1 MTRRSAALLAVLAA
15 ALGLA
20 GCGVGAG
27 SSDAP
32 QDVAVVVT
40 RDFGARQLRGA
51 DADSVPSSETVMR
64 FIQRR
69 FDVTTR
75 YSGGFVESIDGL
87 SGGRDAEG
95 RPLDWFYYVNGIEAG
110 GGAAARRVS
119 PGDRIW
125 WDRHTYGA
133 TQRVPAVVG
142 SWPEPFRSG
151 SEGKKIPLAL
161 VCQGEARSCDEVET
175 RLSEEDVKRIART
188 GIGSGVGQKL
198 LRIIVGPWSA
208 IRNESAARQ
217 LELGPRASGVFA
229 KLHADRFDLLDQD
242 GRVAQ
247 TQADAVGL
255 VAATRFGDQ
264 QPTWIVTGT
273 DDAGVAAAAAAL
285 RSDVLSNHFAVA
297 IIKGRALPLPVRQDP

>member
-1 MTRRSAALLAVLAA
+1 MTRRPAALLAVLVAA
-15 ALGLA
+15 VGLA

-40 RDFGARQLRGA
+40 CDFGARQLRGA

-110 GGAAARRVS
+110 KGAASRSVS

-151 SEGKKIPLAL
+151 SEGKKIPLAV
-161 VCQGEARSCDEVET
+161 VCEGEARSCDEVET
-175 RLSEEDVKRIART
+175 RLAEEDVKRIART

-208 IRNESAARQ
+208 IRNEPAARQ
-217 LELGPRASGVFA
+217 LERGPQASGVFA
-229 KLHADRFDLLDQD
+229 RLRADRFELLDQD
-242 GRVAQ
+242 GKIAQ

-255 VAATRFGDQ
+255 VAATRFGEQ